1 MLNIPDTL
9 TSKERIRIYPI
20 CMLDRFRL
28 ITAWTASLLYWV
40 IGGTGF
46 FLLCLLLPLFFRGE
60 KARAI
65 GQGTLRLA
73 FQGFLRVLRWFD
85 IVECEYVGFDRL
97 RAQKGGMIVA
107 PNHPALWDAVFVLAE
122 VDHMACVL
130 KASLMCNP
138 ILFGGATAAGFIPNE
153 PTHKMLRQCI
163 ETLKEGGRLLFFPEG
178 TRTRPEHG
186 RLNPF
191 QGGLAVVAKNAGVPI
206 WPVFV
211 ETNSRYLNKGWP
223 LWHLPTEKVRLRMT
237 VGEPLRFPEQGE
249 AQPFIDEL
257 RQRYLLALESHP
269 A

>member
-9 TSKERIRIYPI
+9 TSKERIEFYPF
-20 CMLDRFRL
+20 CMLDRLRL
-28 ITAWTASLLYWV
+28 ITAWFTSLLYWV
-40 IGGTGF
+40 IGGTSFG
-46 FLLCLLLPLFFRGE
+46 LLCLLLPVLFCRDR
-60 KARAI
+60 ARAI
-65 GQGTLRLA
+65 GQWAVQMA
-73 FQGFLRVLRWFD
+73 FRGFLGVLRFFD
-85 IVECEYVGFDRL
+85 IVECEYVGFEKL
-97 RAQKGGMIVA
+97 RVQTGGIIVA

-163 ETLKEGGRLLFFPEG
+163 ETLKKGERLLLFPEG

-191 QGGLAVVAKNAGVPI
+191 QGGLAVVAKNSGAPV
-206 WPVFV
+206 WPVYV
-211 ETNSRYLNKGWP
+211 ETNSRYLNKGWS

-257 RQRYLLALESHP
+257 RQRYLLALESP
-269 A
+269 AA